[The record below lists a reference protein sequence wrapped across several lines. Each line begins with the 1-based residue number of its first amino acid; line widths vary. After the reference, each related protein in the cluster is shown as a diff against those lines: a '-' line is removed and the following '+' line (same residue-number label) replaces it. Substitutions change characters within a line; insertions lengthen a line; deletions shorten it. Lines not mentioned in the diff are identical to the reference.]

1 MNKKSFFQCVILLIS
16 FLVLTLAVESQSDM
30 VSYLDNITSAFF
42 QSIRNPDLTN
52 LMTIIST
59 VVSPLTTSLIAL
71 VILGYQYFLNQRIAV
86 WLFMLFFGTNALALL
101 LKDIIARHRPMN
113 QLVFDSGYSFPS
125 GHTIS
130 TFFIN
135 DSCFSGCKTEIEKS
149 IVTSSFRNICISN
162 PCISYFFKTLFRKSF
177 FNGYFR
183 VVVTRSI
190 VILWFVC
197 YCIFERVTIKI
208 VVINDK
214 Y

>member
-1 MNKKSFFQCVILLIS
+1 MNKKSFFQCVILLVS
-16 FLVLTLAVESQSDM
+16 FLVLTLAVKSQSDM
-30 VSYLDNITSAFF
+30 ISYLDNITSAFF

-59 VVSPLTTSLIAL
+59 VVSPLKTSLIAL

-130 TFFIN
+130 AFLLMIL
-135 DSCFSGCKTEIEKS
+135 
-149 IVTSSFRNICISN
+149 VLVVARQR
-162 PCISYFFKTLFRKSF
+162 LR
-177 FNGYFR
+177 R
-183 VVVTRSI
+183 VLSQVVFVI
-190 VILWFVC
+190 FALVILASV
-197 YCIFERVTIKI
+197 IFSRLYLENHFLTDILGSLLLGASSYYGLSAI
-208 VVINDK
+208 VSLK
-214 Y
+214 ELQ

>member
-1 MNKKSFFQCVILLIS
+1 MNKKSFFQCVILLVS
-16 FLVLTLAVESQSDM
+16 FLVLTLAVKSQSDM
-30 VSYLDNITSAFF
+30 ISYLDNITSAFF

-130 TFFIN
+130 AFLLMIL
-135 DSCFSGCKTEIEKS
+135 
-149 IVTSSFRNICISN
+149 VLVVARQR
-162 PCISYFFKTLFRKSF
+162 LR
-177 FNGYFR
+177 R
-183 VVVTRSI
+183 VLSQVVFVI
-190 VILWFVC
+190 FALVILASV
-197 YCIFERVTIKI
+197 IFSRLYLENHFLTDILGSLLLGASSYYGLSAI
-208 VVINDK
+208 VSVLLQSFK
-214 Y
+214 

>member
-1 MNKKSFFQCVILLIS
+1 MNKKSFFQCVILLVS
-16 FLVLTLAVESQSDM
+16 FLVLTLAVKSQSDM
-30 VSYLDNITSAFF
+30 ISYLDNITSAFF

-130 TFFIN
+130 AFLLMIL
-135 DSCFSGCKTEIEKS
+135 
-149 IVTSSFRNICISN
+149 VLVVARQR
-162 PCISYFFKTLFRKSF
+162 LR
-177 FNGYFR
+177 R
-183 VVVTRSI
+183 VLSQVVFVI
-190 VILWFVC
+190 FALVILASV
-197 YCIFERVTIKI
+197 IFSRLYLENHFLTDILGSLLLGASSYYGLPAI
-208 VVINDK
+208 VSLK
-214 Y
+214 ELQ

>member
-1 MNKKSFFQCVILLIS
+1 MNKKSFFQCVILLVS
-16 FLVLTLAVESQSDM
+16 FLVLTLAVKSQSDM
-30 VSYLDNITSAFF
+30 ISYLDNITSAFF

-86 WLFMLFFGTNALALL
+86 WLFMLFFGTNALALI

-130 TFFIN
+130 TFLLMIL
-135 DSCFSGCKTEIEKS
+135 
-149 IVTSSFRNICISN
+149 VLVVARQR
-162 PCISYFFKTLFRKSF
+162 LR
-177 FNGYFR
+177 R
-183 VVVTRSI
+183 VLSQVVFVI
-190 VILWFVC
+190 FALVILASV
-197 YCIFERVTIKI
+197 IFSRLYLENHFLTDILGSLLLGASSYYGLSAI
-208 VVINDK
+208 VSLK
-214 Y
+214 ELQ

>member
-1 MNKKSFFQCVILLIS
+1 MNKKSFFQCVILLVS
-16 FLVLTLAVESQSDM
+16 FLVLTLAVKSQSDM
-30 VSYLDNITSAFF
+30 ISYLDNITSAFF

-130 TFFIN
+130 TFLLMIL
-135 DSCFSGCKTEIEKS
+135 
-149 IVTSSFRNICISN
+149 VLVVARQR
-162 PCISYFFKTLFRKSF
+162 LR
-177 FNGYFR
+177 R
-183 VVVTRSI
+183 VLSQVIFVI
-190 VILWFVC
+190 FALVILASV
-197 YCIFERVTIKI
+197 IFSRLYLENHFLTDILGSLLLGASSYYGLSAI
-208 VVINDK
+208 VSLK
-214 Y
+214 ELQ

>member
-1 MNKKSFFQCVILLIS
+1 MNKKSFFQCVILLVS
-16 FLVLTLAVESQSDM
+16 FLVLTLAVKSQSDM
-30 VSYLDNITSAFF
+30 ISYLDNITSAFF

-71 VILGYQYFLNQRIAV
+71 AILGYQYFLNQRIAV

-130 TFFIN
+130 TFLLMIL
-135 DSCFSGCKTEIEKS
+135 
-149 IVTSSFRNICISN
+149 VLVVARQR
-162 PCISYFFKTLFRKSF
+162 LR
-177 FNGYFR
+177 R
-183 VVVTRSI
+183 VLSQVVFVI
-190 VILWFVC
+190 FALVILASV
-197 YCIFERVTIKI
+197 IFSRLYLENHFLTDILGSLLLGASSYYGLSAI
-208 VVINDK
+208 VSLK
-214 Y
+214 ELQ

>member
-1 MNKKSFFQCVILLIS
+1 MNKKSFFQCVILFVS

-30 VSYLDNITSAFF
+30 ISYLDNITSAFF

-113 QLVFDSGYSFPS
+113 QLIFDSGYSFPS

-130 TFFIN
+130 TFLLMIL
-135 DSCFSGCKTEIEKS
+135 
-149 IVTSSFRNICISN
+149 VLVVARQR
-162 PCISYFFKTLFRKSF
+162 LR
-177 FNGYFR
+177 R
-183 VVVTRSI
+183 VLSQVVFVI
-190 VILWFVC
+190 FALVILASVIFSRLYLENHFLTDILGSLLLGASS
-197 YCIFERVTIKI
+197 YCGLSAI
-208 VVINDK
+208 VS
-214 Y
+214 

>member
-1 MNKKSFFQCVILLIS
+1 MNKKSFFQCVILLVS
-16 FLVLTLAVESQSDM
+16 FLVLTLAVKSQSDM
-30 VSYLDNITSAFF
+30 ISYLDNITSAFF

-130 TFFIN
+130 TFLLMIL
-135 DSCFSGCKTEIEKS
+135 
-149 IVTSSFRNICISN
+149 VLVVARQR
-162 PCISYFFKTLFRKSF
+162 LR
-177 FNGYFR
+177 R
-183 VVVTRSI
+183 VLSQVVFVI
-190 VILWFVC
+190 FALVILASV
-197 YCIFERVTIKI
+197 IFSRLYLENHFLTDILGSLLLGASSYYGLSAI
-208 VVINDK
+208 VSLK
-214 Y
+214 ELR

>member
-1 MNKKSFFQCVILLIS
+1 MNKKSFFQCVILLVS
-16 FLVLTLAVESQSDM
+16 FLVLTLAVKSQSDM
-30 VSYLDNITSAFF
+30 ISYLDNITSAFF

-130 TFFIN
+130 AFLLMIL
-135 DSCFSGCKTEIEKS
+135 
-149 IVTSSFRNICISN
+149 VLVVARQR
-162 PCISYFFKTLFRKSF
+162 LR
-177 FNGYFR
+177 R
-183 VVVTRSI
+183 VLSQVVFVI
-190 VILWFVC
+190 FALVILASV
-197 YCIFERVTIKI
+197 IFSRLYLENHFLTDILGSLLLGASSYYGLSASVSLKELQ
-208 VVINDK
+208 
-214 Y
+214 

>member
-1 MNKKSFFQCVILLIS
+1 MNKKSFFQCVILLVS
-16 FLVLTLAVESQSDM
+16 FLVLTLAVKSQSDM
-30 VSYLDNITSAFF
+30 ISYLDNITSAFF

-130 TFFIN
+130 TFLLMILVLV
-135 DSCFSGCKTEIEKS
+135 IA
-149 IVTSSFRNICISN
+149 RQR
-162 PCISYFFKTLFRKSF
+162 LR
-177 FNGYFR
+177 R
-183 VVVTRSI
+183 VLSQVVFVI
-190 VILWFVC
+190 FALVILASV
-197 YCIFERVTIKI
+197 IFSRLYLENHFLTDILGSLLLGASSYYGLSAI
-208 VVINDK
+208 VSLK
-214 Y
+214 ELQ

>member
-1 MNKKSFFQCVILLIS
+1 MNKKSFFQCVILLVS
-16 FLVLTLAVESQSDM
+16 FLVLTLAVKSQSDM
-30 VSYLDNITSAFF
+30 ISYLDNITSAFF

-59 VVSPLTTSLIAL
+59 VVSPLTTSLIVL

-130 TFFIN
+130 TFLLMIL
-135 DSCFSGCKTEIEKS
+135 
-149 IVTSSFRNICISN
+149 VLVVARQR
-162 PCISYFFKTLFRKSF
+162 LR
-177 FNGYFR
+177 R
-183 VVVTRSI
+183 VLSQVVFVI
-190 VILWFVC
+190 FALVILASV
-197 YCIFERVTIKI
+197 IFSRLYLENHFLTDILGSLLLGASSYYGLSAI
-208 VVINDK
+208 VSLK
-214 Y
+214 ELQ

>member
-1 MNKKSFFQCVILLIS
+1 MNKKSFFQCVILLVS
-16 FLVLTLAVESQSDM
+16 FLVLTLAVKSQSDM
-30 VSYLDNITSAFF
+30 ISYLDNITSAFF
-42 QSIRNPDLTN
+42 QIIRNPDLTN

-130 TFFIN
+130 TFLLMIL
-135 DSCFSGCKTEIEKS
+135 
-149 IVTSSFRNICISN
+149 VLVVARQR
-162 PCISYFFKTLFRKSF
+162 LR
-177 FNGYFR
+177 R
-183 VVVTRSI
+183 VLSQVVFVI
-190 VILWFVC
+190 FALVILASV
-197 YCIFERVTIKI
+197 IFSRLYLENHFLTDILGSLLLGASSYYGLSAI
-208 VVINDK
+208 VSLK
-214 Y
+214 ELQ

>member
-1 MNKKSFFQCVILLIS
+1 MNKKSFFQCVILLVS
-16 FLVLTLAVESQSDM
+16 FLVLTLAVKSQSDM
-30 VSYLDNITSAFF
+30 ISYLDNITSAFF

-101 LKDIIARHRPMN
+101 LKDIIARHRSMN

-130 TFFIN
+130 TFLLMIL
-135 DSCFSGCKTEIEKS
+135 
-149 IVTSSFRNICISN
+149 VLVVARQR
-162 PCISYFFKTLFRKSF
+162 LR
-177 FNGYFR
+177 R
-183 VVVTRSI
+183 VLSQVVFVI
-190 VILWFVC
+190 FALVILASV
-197 YCIFERVTIKI
+197 IFSRLYLENHFLTDILGSLLLGASSYYGLSAI
-208 VVINDK
+208 VSLK
-214 Y
+214 ELQ

>member
-1 MNKKSFFQCVILLIS
+1 MNKKSFFQCVILLVS
-16 FLVLTLAVESQSDM
+16 FLVLTLAVKSQSDM
-30 VSYLDNITSAFF
+30 ISYLDNITSAFF

-130 TFFIN
+130 TFLLMIL
-135 DSCFSGCKTEIEKS
+135 
-149 IVTSSFRNICISN
+149 VLVVARQR
-162 PCISYFFKTLFRKSF
+162 LR
-177 FNGYFR
+177 R
-183 VVVTRSI
+183 VLSQVVFVI
-190 VILWFVC
+190 FALVILASV
-197 YCIFERVTIKI
+197 IFSRLYLENHFLTDILGSLLLGASS
-208 VVINDK
+208 

>member
-1 MNKKSFFQCVILLIS
+1 MNKKPFFQCVILFVS
-16 FLVLTLAVESQSDM
+16 FLVLTLAVKSQSDM
-30 VSYLDNITSAFF
+30 ISYLDNITSAFF

-71 VILGYQYFLNQRIAV
+71 VILGYQYFLNERIAV

-130 TFFIN
+130 TFLLMIL
-135 DSCFSGCKTEIEKS
+135 
-149 IVTSSFRNICISN
+149 VLVVARQR
-162 PCISYFFKTLFRKSF
+162 LR
-177 FNGYFR
+177 R
-183 VVVTRSI
+183 VLSQVVFVI
-190 VILWFVC
+190 FALVILASV
-197 YCIFERVTIKI
+197 IFSRLYLENHFLTDILGSLLLGASSYYGLSAI
-208 VVINDK
+208 VSLK
-214 Y
+214 ELQ

>member
-1 MNKKSFFQCVILLIS
+1 MNKKSFFQCVILLVS
-16 FLVLTLAVESQSDM
+16 FLVLTLAVKSQSDM
-30 VSYLDNITSAFF
+30 ISYLDNITSAFF

-130 TFFIN
+130 TFLLMIL
-135 DSCFSGCKTEIEKS
+135 
-149 IVTSSFRNICISN
+149 VLVVARQR
-162 PCISYFFKTLFRKSF
+162 LR
-177 FNGYFR
+177 R
-183 VVVTRSI
+183 VLSQVVFVI
-190 VILWFVC
+190 FALVILTSV
-197 YCIFERVTIKI
+197 IFSRLYLENHFLTDILGSLLLGASSYYGLSAI
-208 VVINDK
+208 VSLK
-214 Y
+214 ELQ

>member
-1 MNKKSFFQCVILLIS
+1 MNKKSFFQCVILLVS
-16 FLVLTLAVESQSDM
+16 FLVLTLAVKSQSDM
-30 VSYLDNITSAFF
+30 ISYLDNITSAFF

-52 LMTIIST
+52 LMMIIST

-130 TFFIN
+130 TFLLMIL
-135 DSCFSGCKTEIEKS
+135 
-149 IVTSSFRNICISN
+149 VLVVARQR
-162 PCISYFFKTLFRKSF
+162 LR
-177 FNGYFR
+177 R
-183 VVVTRSI
+183 VLSQVVFVI
-190 VILWFVC
+190 FALVILASV
-197 YCIFERVTIKI
+197 IFSRLYLENHFLTDILGSLLLGASSYYGLSAI
-208 VVINDK
+208 VSLK
-214 Y
+214 ELQ

>member
-1 MNKKSFFQCVILLIS
+1 MNKKSFFQCVILLVS
-16 FLVLTLAVESQSDM
+16 FLVLTLAVKSQSDM
-30 VSYLDNITSAFF
+30 ISYLDNITSAFF

-130 TFFIN
+130 MFLLMIL
-135 DSCFSGCKTEIEKS
+135 
-149 IVTSSFRNICISN
+149 VLVVARQR
-162 PCISYFFKTLFRKSF
+162 LR
-177 FNGYFR
+177 R
-183 VVVTRSI
+183 VLSQVVFVI
-190 VILWFVC
+190 FALVILASV
-197 YCIFERVTIKI
+197 IFSRLYLENHFLTDILGSLLLGASSYYGLSAI
-208 VVINDK
+208 VSLK
-214 Y
+214 ELQ

>member
-1 MNKKSFFQCVILLIS
+1 MNKKSFFQCVILLVS
-16 FLVLTLAVESQSDM
+16 FLVLTLAVKSQSDM
-30 VSYLDNITSAFF
+30 ISYLDNITSAFF
-42 QSIRNPDLTN
+42 QSIRNSDLTN

-130 TFFIN
+130 TFLLMIL
-135 DSCFSGCKTEIEKS
+135 
-149 IVTSSFRNICISN
+149 VLVVARQR
-162 PCISYFFKTLFRKSF
+162 LR
-177 FNGYFR
+177 R
-183 VVVTRSI
+183 VLSQVVFVI
-190 VILWFVC
+190 FALVILASVIFSRIYLENHFLTDILGSLLLGASS
-197 YCIFERVTIKI
+197 YCGLSAI
-208 VVINDK
+208 V
-214 Y
+214 

>member
-1 MNKKSFFQCVILLIS
+1 MNKKSFFQCVILLVS
-16 FLVLTLAVESQSDM
+16 FLVLTLAVKSQSDM
-30 VSYLDNITSAFF
+30 ISYLDNITSAFF

-101 LKDIIARHRPMN
+101 LKDIIARHRLMN

-130 TFFIN
+130 TFLLMIL
-135 DSCFSGCKTEIEKS
+135 
-149 IVTSSFRNICISN
+149 VLVVARQR
-162 PCISYFFKTLFRKSF
+162 LR
-177 FNGYFR
+177 R
-183 VVVTRSI
+183 VLSQVVFVI
-190 VILWFVC
+190 FALVILASV
-197 YCIFERVTIKI
+197 IFSRLYLENHFLTDILGSLLLGASSYYGLSAI
-208 VVINDK
+208 VSLK
-214 Y
+214 ELQ

>member
-1 MNKKSFFQCVILLIS
+1 MNKKSFFQCVILLVS
-16 FLVLTLAVESQSDM
+16 FLVLTLAVKSQSDM
-30 VSYLDNITSAFF
+30 ISYLDNITSAFF

-59 VVSPLTTSLIAL
+59 VVSPLKTSLIAL

-130 TFFIN
+130 TFLLMIL
-135 DSCFSGCKTEIEKS
+135 
-149 IVTSSFRNICISN
+149 VLVVARQR
-162 PCISYFFKTLFRKSF
+162 LR
-177 FNGYFR
+177 R
-183 VVVTRSI
+183 VLSQVVFVI
-190 VILWFVC
+190 FALVILASV
-197 YCIFERVTIKI
+197 IFSRLYLENHFLTDILGSLLLGASSYYGLSAI
-208 VVINDK
+208 VSLK
-214 Y
+214 ELQ

>member
-1 MNKKSFFQCVILLIS
+1 MNKKPFFQCVILLVS
-16 FLVLTLAVESQSDM
+16 FLVLTLAVKSQSDM
-30 VSYLDNITSAFF
+30 ISYLDNITSAFF

-113 QLVFDSGYSFPS
+113 QFVFDSGYSFPS

-130 TFFIN
+130 TFLLMIL
-135 DSCFSGCKTEIEKS
+135 
-149 IVTSSFRNICISN
+149 VLVVARQR
-162 PCISYFFKTLFRKSF
+162 LR
-177 FNGYFR
+177 R
-183 VVVTRSI
+183 VLSQVVFVI
-190 VILWFVC
+190 FALVILASV
-197 YCIFERVTIKI
+197 IFSRLYLENHFLTDILGSLLLGASSYYGLSAI
-208 VVINDK
+208 VSLK
-214 Y
+214 ELQ

>member
-1 MNKKSFFQCVILLIS
+1 MNKKSFLQCVILLVS
-16 FLVLTLAVESQSDM
+16 FLVLTLAVKSQSDM
-30 VSYLDNITSAFF
+30 ISYLDNITSAFF

-130 TFFIN
+130 TFLLMIL
-135 DSCFSGCKTEIEKS
+135 
-149 IVTSSFRNICISN
+149 VLVVARQR
-162 PCISYFFKTLFRKSF
+162 LR
-177 FNGYFR
+177 R
-183 VVVTRSI
+183 VLSQVVFVI
-190 VILWFVC
+190 FALVILASV
-197 YCIFERVTIKI
+197 IFSRLYLENHFLTDILGSLLLGASSYYGLSAI
-208 VVINDK
+208 VSLK
-214 Y
+214 ELQ

>member
-1 MNKKSFFQCVILLIS
+1 MNKKSFFQCVILLVS
-16 FLVLTLAVESQSDM
+16 FLVLTLAVQSQSDM
-30 VSYLDNITSAFF
+30 ISYLDNITSAFF

-130 TFFIN
+130 TFLLMIL
-135 DSCFSGCKTEIEKS
+135 
-149 IVTSSFRNICISN
+149 VLVVARQR
-162 PCISYFFKTLFRKSF
+162 LR
-177 FNGYFR
+177 R
-183 VVVTRSI
+183 VLSQVVFVI
-190 VILWFVC
+190 FALVILASV
-197 YCIFERVTIKI
+197 IFSRLYLENHFLTDILGSLLLGASSYYGLSAI
-208 VVINDK
+208 VSLK
-214 Y
+214 ELQ

>member
-1 MNKKSFFQCVILLIS
+1 MNKKSFFQCVILLVS
-16 FLVLTLAVESQSDM
+16 FLVLTLAVKSQSDM
-30 VSYLDNITSAFF
+30 ISYLDNITSAFF

-130 TFFIN
+130 TFLLMIL
-135 DSCFSGCKTEIEKS
+135 
-149 IVTSSFRNICISN
+149 VLVVARQR
-162 PCISYFFKTLFRKSF
+162 LR
-177 FNGYFR
+177 R
-183 VVVTRSI
+183 VLSQVVFVI
-190 VILWFVC
+190 FALVILASV
-197 YCIFERVTIKI
+197 IFSRLYLENHFLTDILGSLLLGVSSYYGLSAI
-208 VVINDK
+208 VSLK
-214 Y
+214 ELQ

>member
-1 MNKKSFFQCVILLIS
+1 MNKKSFFQCVILLVS
-16 FLVLTLAVESQSDM
+16 FLVLTLAVKSQSDM
-30 VSYLDNITSAFF
+30 ISYLDNITSAFF

-130 TFFIN
+130 AFLLMIL
-135 DSCFSGCKTEIEKS
+135 
-149 IVTSSFRNICISN
+149 VLVVARQR
-162 PCISYFFKTLFRKSF
+162 LR
-177 FNGYFR
+177 R
-183 VVVTRSI
+183 VLSQVVFVI
-190 VILWFVC
+190 FALVILALVILASV
-197 YCIFERVTIKI
+197 IFSRLYLENHFLTDILGSLLLGASSYYGLSAI
-208 VVINDK
+208 VSLK
-214 Y
+214 ELQ

>member
-1 MNKKSFFQCVILLIS
+1 MNKKSFFQCVILLVS

-30 VSYLDNITSAFF
+30 ISYLDNITSAFF

-130 TFFIN
+130 TFLLMIL
-135 DSCFSGCKTEIEKS
+135 
-149 IVTSSFRNICISN
+149 VLVVARQR
-162 PCISYFFKTLFRKSF
+162 LR
-177 FNGYFR
+177 R
-183 VVVTRSI
+183 VLSQVVFVI
-190 VILWFVC
+190 FALVILASV
-197 YCIFERVTIKI
+197 IFSRLYLENHFLTDILGSLLLGASSYYGLSAI
-208 VVINDK
+208 VSLK
-214 Y
+214 ELQ

>member
-1 MNKKSFFQCVILLIS
+1 MNKKSFFQCVILLVS
-16 FLVLTLAVESQSDM
+16 FLVLTLAVKSQSDM
-30 VSYLDNITSAFF
+30 ISYLDNITSAFF

-52 LMTIIST
+52 LMTMIST

-130 TFFIN
+130 AFLLMIL
-135 DSCFSGCKTEIEKS
+135 
-149 IVTSSFRNICISN
+149 VLVVARQR
-162 PCISYFFKTLFRKSF
+162 LR
-177 FNGYFR
+177 R
-183 VVVTRSI
+183 VLSQVVFVI
-190 VILWFVC
+190 FALVILASV
-197 YCIFERVTIKI
+197 IFSRLYLENHFLTDILGSLLLGASSYYGLSAI
-208 VVINDK
+208 VSLK
-214 Y
+214 ELQ

>member
-1 MNKKSFFQCVILLIS
+1 MNKKSFFQCVILLVS
-16 FLVLTLAVESQSDM
+16 FLVLTLAVKSQSDM
-30 VSYLDNITSAFF
+30 ISYLDNITSAFF

-59 VVSPLTTSLIAL
+59 VVSPLATSLIAL

-130 TFFIN
+130 AFLLMIL
-135 DSCFSGCKTEIEKS
+135 
-149 IVTSSFRNICISN
+149 VLVVARQR
-162 PCISYFFKTLFRKSF
+162 LR
-177 FNGYFR
+177 R
-183 VVVTRSI
+183 VLSQVVFVI
-190 VILWFVC
+190 FALVILASV
-197 YCIFERVTIKI
+197 IFSRLYLENHFLTDILGSLLLGASSYYGLSAI
-208 VVINDK
+208 VSLK
-214 Y
+214 ELQ

>member
-1 MNKKSFFQCVILLIS
+1 VNKKSFFQCVILLVS
-16 FLVLTLAVESQSDM
+16 FLVLTLAVKSQSDM
-30 VSYLDNITSAFF
+30 ISYLDNITSAFF

-130 TFFIN
+130 AFLLMIL
-135 DSCFSGCKTEIEKS
+135 
-149 IVTSSFRNICISN
+149 VLVVARQR
-162 PCISYFFKTLFRKSF
+162 LR
-177 FNGYFR
+177 R
-183 VVVTRSI
+183 VLSQVVFVI
-190 VILWFVC
+190 FALVILASV
-197 YCIFERVTIKI
+197 IFSRLYLENHFLTDILGSLLLGASSYYGLSAI
-208 VVINDK
+208 VSLK
-214 Y
+214 ELQ

>member
-1 MNKKSFFQCVILLIS
+1 MNKKSFFQCVILLVS
-16 FLVLTLAVESQSDM
+16 FLVLTLAVKSQSDM
-30 VSYLDNITSAFF
+30 ISYLDNITSAFF

-113 QLVFDSGYSFPS
+113 QLVFYSGYSFPS

-130 TFFIN
+130 TFLLMIL
-135 DSCFSGCKTEIEKS
+135 
-149 IVTSSFRNICISN
+149 VLVVARQR
-162 PCISYFFKTLFRKSF
+162 LR
-177 FNGYFR
+177 R
-183 VVVTRSI
+183 VLSQVVFVI
-190 VILWFVC
+190 FALVILASV
-197 YCIFERVTIKI
+197 IFSRLYLENHFLTDILGSLLLGASSYYGLSAI
-208 VVINDK
+208 VSLK
-214 Y
+214 ELQ

>member
-1 MNKKSFFQCVILLIS
+1 MNKKSFFQCVILLVS
-16 FLVLTLAVESQSDM
+16 FLVLTLAVKSQSDM
-30 VSYLDNITSAFF
+30 ISYLDNITSAFF

-130 TFFIN
+130 TFLLMIL
-135 DSCFSGCKTEIEKS
+135 
-149 IVTSSFRNICISN
+149 VLVVARQR
-162 PCISYFFKTLFRKSF
+162 LR
-177 FNGYFR
+177 R
-183 VVVTRSI
+183 VLSQVVFVI
-190 VILWFVC
+190 FALVILASV
-197 YCIFERVTIKI
+197 IFSRLYLENYFLTDILGSLLLGASSYYGLSAI
-208 VVINDK
+208 VSLK
-214 Y
+214 ELQ

>member
-1 MNKKSFFQCVILLIS
+1 MNKKSFFQCVILLVS
-16 FLVLTLAVESQSDM
+16 FLVLTLAVKSQSDM
-30 VSYLDNITSAFF
+30 ISYLDNITSAFF

-59 VVSPLTTSLIAL
+59 VISPLTTSLIAL

-130 TFFIN
+130 AFLLMIL
-135 DSCFSGCKTEIEKS
+135 
-149 IVTSSFRNICISN
+149 VLVVARQR
-162 PCISYFFKTLFRKSF
+162 LR
-177 FNGYFR
+177 R
-183 VVVTRSI
+183 VLSQVVFVI
-190 VILWFVC
+190 FALVILASV
-197 YCIFERVTIKI
+197 IFSRLYLENHFLTDILGSLLLGASSYYGLSAI
-208 VVINDK
+208 VSLK
-214 Y
+214 ELQ

>member
-130 TFFIN
+130 TFLLMIL
-135 DSCFSGCKTEIEKS
+135 
-149 IVTSSFRNICISN
+149 VLVVARQR
-162 PCISYFFKTLFRKSF
+162 LR
-177 FNGYFR
+177 R
-183 VVVTRSI
+183 VLSQVVFVI
-190 VILWFVC
+190 FALVILASV
-197 YCIFERVTIKI
+197 IFSRLYLENHFLTDILGSLLLGASSYYGLSAI
-208 VVINDK
+208 VSLK
-214 Y
+214 ELQ

>member
-1 MNKKSFFQCVILLIS
+1 MNKKSFFQCVILLVS
-16 FLVLTLAVESQSDM
+16 FLVLTLAVKSQSDM
-30 VSYLDNITSAFF
+30 ISYLDNITSAFF

-130 TFFIN
+130 TF
-135 DSCFSGCKTEIEKS
+135 
-149 IVTSSFRNICISN
+149 
-162 PCISYFFKTLFRKSF
+162 LFML
-177 FNGYFR
+177 
-183 VVVTRSI
+183 
-190 VILWFVC
+190 ILLMNLDNLFQLKMH
-197 YCIFERVTIKI
+197 R
-208 VVINDK
+208 
-214 Y
+214 

>member
-1 MNKKSFFQCVILLIS
+1 MNKKSFFQCVILLVS
-16 FLVLTLAVESQSDM
+16 FLVLTLAVKSQSDM
-30 VSYLDNITSAFF
+30 ISYLDNITSAFF

-130 TFFIN
+130 TFLLMIL
-135 DSCFSGCKTEIEKS
+135 
-149 IVTSSFRNICISN
+149 VLVVARQR
-162 PCISYFFKTLFRKSF
+162 LR
-177 FNGYFR
+177 R
-183 VVVTRSI
+183 VLSQVVFVI
-190 VILWFVC
+190 FALVILASVILASV
-197 YCIFERVTIKI
+197 IFSRLYLENHFLTDILGSLLLGASSYYGLSAI
-208 VVINDK
+208 VSLK
-214 Y
+214 ELQ

>member
-1 MNKKSFFQCVILLIS
+1 MNKKPFFQCVILFVS
-16 FLVLTLAVESQSDM
+16 FLVLTLAVKSQSDM
-30 VSYLDNITSAFF
+30 ISYLDNITSAFF

-71 VILGYQYFLNQRIAV
+71 VILGYQYFLNERIAV

-130 TFFIN
+130 TFLLMIL
-135 DSCFSGCKTEIEKS
+135 
-149 IVTSSFRNICISN
+149 VLVVARQR
-162 PCISYFFKTLFRKSF
+162 LR
-177 FNGYFR
+177 R
-183 VVVTRSI
+183 VLSQVVFVI
-190 VILWFVC
+190 FALVILASVIFSRLYLENHFLTDILGSLLLGATS
-197 YCIFERVTIKI
+197 YCGLSAI
-208 VVINDK
+208 VFLK
-214 Y
+214 ELQ

>member
-1 MNKKSFFQCVILLIS
+1 MNKKSFFQCVILLVS
-16 FLVLTLAVESQSDM
+16 FLVLTLAVKSQSDM
-30 VSYLDNITSAFF
+30 ISYLDNITSAFF

-59 VVSPLTTSLIAL
+59 VVSPLTTSLITL

-130 TFFIN
+130 TFLLMIL
-135 DSCFSGCKTEIEKS
+135 
-149 IVTSSFRNICISN
+149 VLVVARQR
-162 PCISYFFKTLFRKSF
+162 LR
-177 FNGYFR
+177 R
-183 VVVTRSI
+183 VLSQVVFVI
-190 VILWFVC
+190 FALVILASV
-197 YCIFERVTIKI
+197 IFSRLYLENHFLTDILGSLLLGASSYYGLSAI
-208 VVINDK
+208 VSLK
-214 Y
+214 ELQ